1 MNLPLA
7 DVPPPPTGLLE
18 TLAASPDGSALRWA
32 LLAAVLLLV
41 LALMTWA
48 HVRFWRRRLHVPLD
62 YDDVQRLDTP
72 DGSAIELRRLRP
84 RGEATSEAG
93 EPARPVLIIHGLAI
107 NERNCDAHPDR
118 SFARHLAAAG
128 RDVWLVTLRSGR
140 NDHAPGE
147 RSRVRFAAMARHD
160 VPLAVQAVRAQ
171 TGAAKIDL
179 CGFSMGGM
187 LLYATLGRVVPVD
200 AVGKVVIFGSPAR
213 LGVPVW
219 PLSKVKGLPDAL
231 APMMPYRFLSA
242 LYAPFVDWFSTPF
255 HRIVYN
261 PDGVARGLTGSVM
274 VDAMRDVPRPLHR
287 EFAAWAMGDGEL
299 RVDGARAIDG
309 LRGLTLPV
317 RFFAGAADGLA
328 PPRSLRPAFEAWGA
342 DAAGAEGGQPDKAFV
357 VLGRATGCGHD
368 YGHGDMMY
376 AERAPAEVFE
386 PARRFLDGEA
396 G

>member
-18 TLAASPDGSALRWA
+18 TLAATPYESVLRWGLFG
-32 LLAAVLLLV
+32 LLALGL
-41 LALMTWA
+41 LALATWA
-48 HVRFWRRRLHVPLD
+48 HVRFWRRRLHIPLD

-84 RGEATSEAG
+84 RREIESEDDEA
-93 EPARPVLIIHGLAI
+93 PRPVLIIHGLAI
-107 NERNCDAHPDR
+107 NERNCDVTPDR
-118 SFARHLAAAG
+118 SFARHLSAAG

-140 NDHAPGE
+140 ADHGPGE
-147 RSRVRFAAMARHD
+147 RRRVRFAAMAQHD
-160 VPLAVQAVRAQ
+160 VPLAVQAIRAQ
-171 TGAAKIDL
+171 TGAAQIDL

-187 LLYATLGRVVPVD
+187 LLYATLGRVIPVD

-219 PLSKVKGLPDAL
+219 PLSKVKGIPDFL
-231 APMMPYRFLSA
+231 APMMPYRFLGA

-255 HRIVYN
+255 HRVVYN
-261 PDGVARGLTGSVM
+261 PDGVARGLTGNVM
-274 VDAMRDVPRPLHR
+274 VDAMRDVPRALHR

-299 RVDGARAIDG
+299 RVEGARAIDG
-309 LRGLTLPV
+309 LRGLSLPV

-328 PPRSLRPAFEAWGA
+328 PPRSLKPAYEAWGA
-342 DAAGAEGGQPDKAFV
+342 DAGGDAALDKDFV
-357 VLGRATGCGHD
+357 VLGRETGCGHD

-376 AERAPAEVFE
+376 AERAPTEVFE

-396 G
+396 T